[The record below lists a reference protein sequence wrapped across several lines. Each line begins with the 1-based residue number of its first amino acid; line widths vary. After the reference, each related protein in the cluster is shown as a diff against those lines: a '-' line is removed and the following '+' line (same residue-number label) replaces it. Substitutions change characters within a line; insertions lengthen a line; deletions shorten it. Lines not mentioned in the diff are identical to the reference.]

1 MSTFRN
7 VIKDILYVSKLT
19 GTKNKKLLITTS
31 IILSQLTAG
40 VDLLLIAIF
49 SSIIA
54 DQFTNIEFL
63 NSLLN
68 FFIENKILVLII
80 VISRYLINYFQ
91 FAILKKIELDVLLS
105 LRNYMFRKILE
116 QKNYSTSDSY
126 YYIQTLCGHISF
138 FYSSFAE
145 FLNYFLQ
152 AIAYLLYLIIA
163 DQQLITFFGIGVLLL
178 GYPIFRL
185 IKASREYMHKTFV
198 YGKDA
203 TAETVSVVEN
213 LSLIKI
219 LRTEQYQLERF
230 KEVMKNSYDVI
241 FKNQQITF
249 INNQLPNMF
258 TLIIFSIILN
268 FAQFVN
274 RITLDFLGVTIRLF
288 QSVSKIADSIS
299 KVANAQVHIQE
310 FVQIEKGTELK
321 NTGYLN
327 IDESKDIS
335 LSNITFKYLNS
346 DIYIFNNLNF
356 EIKKDTHNII
366 IGSNGSGK
374 STLLGLIGNVLRPE
388 KGILTTFSDSFA
400 YIGATPF
407 IFSTSIKENIIY
419 GNKYQIKDEEILD
432 YLKKFKLF
440 KEEESY
446 DLDRHVDNTSLSSG
460 QMQKIAFIRALLSR
474 PDILLLDESIANLDE
489 FSKKL
494 VLDIISDQKITVIN
508 STHDPEKYENIDSIF
523 KLDIVDEER
532 IIRKIK

>member
-1 MSTFRN
+1 
-7 VIKDILYVSKLT
+7 
-19 GTKNKKLLITTS
+19 
-31 IILSQLTAG
+31 
-40 VDLLLIAIF
+40 
-49 SSIIA
+49 
-54 DQFTNIEFL
+54 
-63 NSLLN
+63 
-68 FFIENKILVLII
+68 
-80 VISRYLINYFQ
+80 
-91 FAILKKIELDVLLS
+91 
-105 LRNYMFRKILE
+105 
-116 QKNYSTSDSY
+116 
-126 YYIQTLCGHISF
+126 
-138 FYSSFAE
+138 
-145 FLNYFLQ
+145 
-152 AIAYLLYLIIA
+152 
-163 DQQLITFFGIGVLLL
+163 
-178 GYPIFRL
+178 
-185 IKASREYMHKTFV
+185 MHKTFV

-230 KEVMKNSYDVI
+230 KEVMKKSYDVI

-274 RITLDFLGVTIRLF
+274 KITLDFLGVTIRLF

-388 KGILTTFSDSFA
+388 EGTLTTFSDSFA

-419 GNKYQIKDEEILD
+419 GNKYQIEDEEILE